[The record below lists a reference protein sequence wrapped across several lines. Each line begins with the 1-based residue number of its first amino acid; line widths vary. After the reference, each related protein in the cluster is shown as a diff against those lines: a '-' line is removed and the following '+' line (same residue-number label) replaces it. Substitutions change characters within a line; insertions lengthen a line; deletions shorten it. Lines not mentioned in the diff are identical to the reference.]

1 MGLRPR
7 LVLAFFALS
16 VVPMAAVT
24 YYSYTTNVEALRVA
38 AQREADLL
46 AGELGQRMQLVTAQL
61 SERVGHLMDIAE
73 VQAAADAAAKQS
85 IAMAANAKATA
96 TAEVAAPAPPEPGVY
111 TVSTQ
116 AALSDQIA
124 TSLGQTAMLLNNV
137 RMSNVRPPGLPPGAR
152 GGGRGATPP
161 PPVTVIP
168 LPPAG
173 VSVMLPPDPD
183 RPARGRRPR
192 PSPEGARLPGQPAA
206 VPVSPALAPG

>member
-1 MGLRPR
+1 MSLRTR

-24 YYSYTTNVEALRVA
+24 FYSYTTNVEALRVA

-85 IAMAANAKATA
+85 IARAANAKATE
-96 TAEVAAPAPPEPGVY
+96 TASVAPPAAPEPGVY
-111 TVSTQ
+111 TITTQ

-137 RMSNVRPPGLPPGAR
+137 RMSNVRPPGPPPGAR
-152 GGGRGATPP
+152 GGGRGNPAAATNDDD
-161 PPVTVIP
+161 
-168 LPPAG
+168 PAAAGLG
-173 VSVMLPPDPD
+173 VGRSTAD
-183 RPARGRRPR
+183 AGGTSTRRPSASSVFR
-192 PSPEGARLPGQPAA
+192 R
-206 VPVSPALAPG
+206 